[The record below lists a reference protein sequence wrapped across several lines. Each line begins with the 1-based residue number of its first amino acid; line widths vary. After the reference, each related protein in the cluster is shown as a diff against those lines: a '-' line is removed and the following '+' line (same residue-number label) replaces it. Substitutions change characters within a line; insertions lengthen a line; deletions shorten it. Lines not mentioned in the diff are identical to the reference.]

1 MFKSEY
7 SQIMRLRL
15 FARDAFK
22 RWLKTLHKSTDLN
35 GSDIQDPSSLMLAVL
50 SKEKHFFLYKMV

>member
-1 MFKSEY
+1 MG
-7 SQIMRLRL
+7 LRL

-35 GSDIQDPSSLMLAVL
+35 GSDIQNPSSLTLGFL
-50 SKEKHFFLYKMV
+50 SFLNFFEQFCTEI